1 VQGYLSRGENI
12 VVRVRRD
19 VDAQGFARGFI
30 TIKGK
35 TEGIA
40 RDEYEYEVPE
50 QEAAALLRLCE
61 GFLVEKERY
70 VCDAGKGLVWEI
82 DVFKGDNEGLIV
94 AEIELPDE
102 ATDFERPVWLGK
114 EVSMDKRYFNA
125 ALAVKP
131 YKLW

>member
-1 VQGYLSRGENI
+1 MAREIERKFIVLNEVWRAQAGAPRQLVQGYLSRGENI

-61 GFLVEKERY
+61 GYLVEKERY
-70 VCDAGKGLVWEI
+70 VCD
-82 DVFKGDNEGLIV
+82 
-94 AEIELPDE
+94 
-102 ATDFERPVWLGK
+102 
-114 EVSMDKRYFNA
+114 
-125 ALAVKP
+125 
-131 YKLW
+131 